1 MMSIFK
7 NKKSIITLISAL
19 VVGTLLSGCSSDNIQ
34 LEELKEQLINITSTK
49 SEEFDSSKELNYK

>member
-19 VVGTLLSGCSSDNIQ
+19 VMGTLLSGCSSDNIQ

-49 SEEFDSSKELNYK
+49 SEEFNSSKELP

>member
-19 VVGTLLSGCSSDNIQ
+19 VMGTLLSGYSSDDSQ
-34 LEELKEQLINITSTK
+34 LEELKK
-49 SEEFDSSKELNYK
+49 

>member
-19 VVGTLLSGCSSDNIQ
+19 VMGTLLSGCSSDNIQ

-49 SEEFDSSKELNYK
+49 RAYL